1 VPVAA
6 AHLAGREFLVGD
18 HFTVADAYLAWSLLL
33 LRRGGVDVAN
43 WPSLVDYL
51 ARMQA
56 RPRVKAAID
65 HEMELRKAMKV

>member
-1 VPVAA
+1 MRTA
-6 AHLAGREFLVGD
+6 
-18 HFTVADAYLAWSLLL
+18 TAYLAWSLLL

-51 ARMQA
+51 ARKQA

-65 HEMELRKAMKV
+65 QEMELWKKVRA